1 MKSTLLVSFSFL
13 LLAFVFTKPSTA
25 GDLDATEAVLD
36 TDGEKLRA
44 GAEYYILPVIRGR
57 GGGLTMASTR
67 NESCPLDVVQEPLEI
82 SEGLPLT
89 FTPVN
94 PKKGVIR
101 VSTDLNIKFAAS
113 SICVQSTVWKIQKS
127 VSSEIQWLVTT
138 GGVEG
143 NPGIETITNWFKIE
157 KAGDD
162 HYKIVF
168 CPAVCDCGA
177 LCRDIGVFIHDNGV
191 RTLSLSD
198 SLQPFLVHFKKASSS
213 SSSL

>member
-1 MKSTLLVSFSFL
+1 MKSILLVSFSFL
-13 LLAFVFTKPSTA
+13 LFAFAFTKPSIA

-44 GAEYYILPVIRGR
+44 GTEYFILPVVRGR

-67 NESCPLDVVQEPLEI
+67 DETCPLDVVQEHLEI

-101 VSTDLNIKFAAS
+101 VSTDLNIKFSAS

-127 VSSEIQWLVTT
+127 VNSEIQWFVTT

-157 KAGDD
+157 KTGDY
-162 HYKIVF
+162 YKLVF
-168 CPAVCDCGA
+168 CPTVCDCGA
-177 LCRDIGVFIHDNGV
+177 LCRDIGVYIHDNGV

>member
-1 MKSTLLVSFSFL
+1 MVLKLEKKKEILRKVIHKFHKFKLLSIHFFHQTEKQEIRMKSTLLVSFSFL
-13 LLAFVFTKPSTA
+13 LLAFAFTKPSTA

-82 SEGLPLT
+82 SEGLPVT

-113 SICVQSTVWKIQKS
+113 SICVQSICVED
-127 VSSEIQWLVTT
+127 SEVCQL
-138 GGVEG
+138 G
-143 NPGIETITNWFKIE
+143 NTM
-157 KAGDD
+157 D
-162 HYKIVF
+162 V
-168 CPAVCDCGA
+168 
-177 LCRDIGVFIHDNGV
+177 RDN
-191 RTLSLSD
+191 
-198 SLQPFLVHFKKASSS
+198 
-213 SSSL
+213 